1 MCMGD
6 ETDLLDIQLQ
16 QIRSF
21 LPSKTHN
28 VIQIFREAGE
38 KCLKVEDKNL
48 MTFDPF
54 IGIASEAWRM
64 SLHGTGNTW
73 NVGLFYDSVCLS
85 ATLCLISAFVN
96 LISSLTFD
104 RAFAVT

>member
-73 NVGLFYDSVCLS
+73 NVGQSVYQQLCAWSQRLWILFPPWP
-85 ATLCLISAFVN
+85 LIEH
-96 LISSLTFD
+96 LL
-104 RAFAVT
+104 